1 MHVYHMQNNQ
11 IRQFL
16 LSSLVKTNTGR
27 YHWKNNLSVI
37 KESLHLHTGFAHINN
52 PYHGRTLFIGGGE
65 SNYIR

>member
-1 MHVYHMQNNQ
+1 MQNNQ

-16 LSSLVKTNTGR
+16 LSSLIRTNTGP

-37 KESLHLHTGFAHINN
+37 EESLHLHTGFPHINN
-52 PYHGRTLFIGGGE
+52 PYYGRTLFIRGGE